1 MGEILVWVLTAAL
14 LGAEYAFGL
23 GKKRLLGVLL
33 PGAIAAILAAGSV
46 MEHTA
51 RYLGPGA
58 GCVAALAVVWAI
70 GRARSGR
77 YQKAWLDRM
86 KAKDL

>member
-1 MGEILVWVLTAAL
+1 MGEILVLALTLAL

-23 GKKRLLGVLL
+23 RKQKLLGALL
-33 PGAIAAILAAGSV
+33 PAAMAGILAVGSV

-58 GCVAALAVVWAI
+58 GCVAALALVWAM
-70 GRARSGR
+70 GRARSAR
-77 YQKAWLDRM
+77 YQKARLDRM